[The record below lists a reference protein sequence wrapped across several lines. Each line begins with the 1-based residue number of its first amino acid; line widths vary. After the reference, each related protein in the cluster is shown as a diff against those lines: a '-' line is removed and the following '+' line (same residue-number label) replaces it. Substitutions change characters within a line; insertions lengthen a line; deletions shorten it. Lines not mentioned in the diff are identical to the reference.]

1 VSSRSRIVQVEA
13 SMLPIGQVPVMQVA
27 HSTIFRMS
35 IGKRILVLKVWG
47 EGSSVGTLPSD
58 ERASRWCCSYSS
70 NATGTNDSSAATV
83 TSSTVT
89 GVSAEG
95 GK

>member
-1 VSSRSRIVQVEA
+1 MSDRSRIVQVEA
-13 SMLPIGQVPVMQVA
+13 SKLPIGQVPIRQVA
-27 HSTIFRMS
+27 HSVIFRVS

-47 EGSSVGTLPSD
+47 EGSSIGTLPSD
-58 ERASRWCCSYSS
+58 ERASRCCCSYSS
-70 NATGTNDSSAATV
+70 NVTGTDDSSAAII

-89 GVSAEG
+89 GVSVGG